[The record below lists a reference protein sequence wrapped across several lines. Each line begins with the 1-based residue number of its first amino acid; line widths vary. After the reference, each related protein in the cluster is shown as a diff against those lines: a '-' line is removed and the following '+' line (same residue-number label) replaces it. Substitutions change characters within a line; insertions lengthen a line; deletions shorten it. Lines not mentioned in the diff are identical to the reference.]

1 MGFII
6 YFVNHIKIQA
16 EDSVLKISQK
26 LVLIRGLRIDCKQI
40 GGGTHILI
48 LLKNLSLINALIC
61 LLKKYLFN
69 VALTTEIM
77 K

>member
-40 GGGTHILI
+40 GGGDPYFDSVKKLI
-48 LLKNLSLINALIC
+48 SD
-61 LLKKYLFN
+61 
-69 VALTTEIM
+69 
-77 K
+77 